1 MWGNTMDYKLF
12 DSLYVNH
19 RNHIRTIKKLRK
31 QAMALLEEANKINDR
46 NPMVCQEI
54 ESHVETITR
63 TDLRQRIRKPQ

>member
-19 RNHIRTIKKLRK
+19 QNHIHTIKKLWE

-46 NPMVCQEI
+46 
-54 ESHVETITR
+54 
-63 TDLRQRIRKPQ
+63 DLMI